1 MNTIN
6 KTYVDA
12 LLADAA
18 YVEGLF
24 DGMTKFELN
33 GVLANRMTPTLAK
46 FISEKFEIVSHKE
59 SNDILGS
66 GFDATVW
73 RGVAG
78 SEFAGQVFVSM
89 RGTEGAQDIVSDVD
103 LALPFG
109 IAKRQIVSM
118 VNWWN
123 QITTPTTGQAAQI
136 QLVPILGTAIPAP
149 TVAGT
154 GTLTLSGAVQ
164 VVGHSLG
171 GHLASAFARLMGDH
185 SGVGGVPIAGVTTFN
200 SAGFTAGS
208 ITRGRIVF
216 H

>member
-89 RGTEGAQDIVSDVD
+89 RGTEGAQDIVNDVD

-109 IAKRQIVSM
+109 IAKRQIVHNTRGQSQIVLRGAHMNEKGDSM
-118 VNWWN
+118 EKKS
-123 QITTPTTGQAAQI
+123 TPTPG
-136 QLVPILGTAIPAP
+136 AP
-149 TVAGT
+149 RN
-154 GTLTLSGAVQ
+154 L
-164 VVGHSLG
+164 
-171 GHLASAFARLMGDH
+171 
-185 SGVGGVPIAGVTTFN
+185 
-200 SAGFTAGS
+200 S
-208 ITRGRIVF
+208 ITSASRPSGIRAQRAADRATR
-216 H
+216 

>member
-103 LALPFG
+103 LALPFEFHNTRG
-109 IAKRQIVSM
+109 QSQIVLRGAHMNEKGDSM
-118 VNWWN
+118 EKKS
-123 QITTPTTGQAAQI
+123 TPTPG
-136 QLVPILGTAIPAP
+136 AP
-149 TVAGT
+149 RN
-154 GTLTLSGAVQ
+154 L
-164 VVGHSLG
+164 
-171 GHLASAFARLMGDH
+171 
-185 SGVGGVPIAGVTTFN
+185 
-200 SAGFTAGS
+200 S
-208 ITRGRIVF
+208 ITSASRPSGIRAQRAADRATR
-216 H
+216 